1 LDEAAVAQLG
11 GLPAL
16 HRDPFDRMLV
26 CQAQAHGL
34 TLASSMNRDALTQSR
49 GLSFFRSPV
58 MVWEMISKA
67 EAILEQ
73 FETLPPAEKQVL
85 WRELQRRVA
94 PVELHGEPL
103 TDEDI
108 AGSARVTFA
117 MLDEEEQHAKA
128 R

>member
-58 MVWEMISKA
+58 MVWDMISKA

-73 FETLPPAEKQVL
+73 FETLPLAEKQVL

-117 MLDEEEQHAKA
+117 MLDEEEQRAKA